1 MSTLCAIRGSAECTE
16 SASDLRFPTIRFS
29 HRWIGVEW
37 GSIGRFLGEGLSFT
51 TLAAGVV
58 GREEFVEVIDGTEG
72 IERAQQAIVVNV
84 NIGFWTNPLC
94 VEPSTTTLI
103 DDVDHS
109 DDIDTVDTSI
119 VIDIK
124 WIRGVGPG
132 GDVPIKAVIC
142 PE

>member
-1 MSTLCAIRGSAECTE
+1 M
-16 SASDLRFPTIRFS
+16 
-29 HRWIGVEW
+29 
-37 GSIGRFLGEGLSFT
+37 
-51 TLAAGVV
+51 
-58 GREEFVEVIDGTEG
+58 IDGTEG

-84 NIGFWTNPLC
+84 NIGFGTNPLC
-94 VEPSTTTLI
+94 VESSTTTLI